1 MFVRRSLICEEFGI
15 TRRRKT
21 TTPSPPMKWVE
32 DLQKRRLSGS
42 ISTFS
47 RMVAPVAVKPETLS
61 NQAFST
67 LKGPPQRAYGSMPK
81 TKDRSHER
89 TIIMNPSFM
98 VISGVLRTNMKG
110 NIPTM
115 KVMVKLIIRAARA
128 LSLPLDKETS
138 IDRNMNNALTSRA

>member
-1 MFVRRSLICEEFGI
+1 
-15 TRRRKT
+15 
-21 TTPSPPMKWVE
+21 
-32 DLQKRRLSGS
+32 
-42 ISTFS
+42 
-47 RMVAPVAVKPETLS
+47 
-61 NQAFST
+61 
-67 LKGPPQRAYGSMPK
+67 
-81 TKDRSHER
+81 
-89 TIIMNPSFM
+89 MNPSFM